1 MSAEYVLLLI
11 VSALITALSYGAP
24 PIFFAVIRKRPL
36 AVKYLR
42 IFCVISTFIVW
53 LLWRIILQEEGTISS
68 MPAILWGCV
77 SYSIAKKIFSKK
89 QLPPAIPTQ
98 TEERWYTCPK
108 CGQLLP
114 EGTPCDC
121 ETVSPPEIEPLE
133 SPAVPQAEAAPMTEE
148 QNAAA
153 PVLPQKGK
161 NKAAICLAIVSG
173 ILAIGIISL
182 GSYSFSLFTDL
193 KTSRAENE
201 ELQKKISTITKENQK
216 LMQDVTELKADRK
229 ELYEEYLPAAIFLN
243 HNIGFIVDGSH
254 RYHSYDCPVFQ
265 AADEY
270 WAHNIEY
277 CIYLGYS
284 KCSVCWE

>member
-11 VSALITALSYGAP
+11 FSALITALSYGAP
-24 PIFFAVIRKRPL
+24 PILFAVIRKRPL

-42 IFCVISTFIVW
+42 IFCVASTFIIW
-53 LLWRIILQEEGTISS
+53 LLWRLILQEERTVST

-77 SYSIAKKIFSKK
+77 SYSISKKIFSKK

-98 TEERWYTCPK
+98 TEEHWYTCPQ

-121 ETVSPPEIEPLE
+121 ETVSPPGIEPPE
-133 SPAVPQAEAAPMTEE
+133 SPAVPQTEAAPMTEE
-148 QNAAA
+148 QSAAA
-153 PVLPQKGK
+153 STLPQKGK
-161 NKAAICLAIVSG
+161 NKTAICLAIISG

-193 KTSRAENE
+193 KTSRVENE
-201 ELQKKISTITKENQK
+201 ELQKKVSVITKENQN
-216 LMQDVTELKADRK
+216 LMQDITELKTERK
-229 ELYEEYLPAAIFLN
+229 ELYEEYLPAAIFLTN
-243 HNIGFIVDGSH
+243 NIGFIVDGSN
-254 RYHSYDCPVFQ
+254 RYHNYDCPVFQ
-265 AADEY
+265 SADEY